1 MMDGWA
7 RNFDMSGVS
16 FDQRMTATLVTRRHV
31 VMAKHFKRK
40 PGDRVVFHNR
50 FGKQLERKLVAV
62 KAAHGDIAVGLL
74 DSEVSPDYTVYPLP
88 SPRVDFSHLVG
99 RTAVVTDQHRRI
111 YFHRVNFVSPYIM
124 GFRHQEPKQNGWG
137 KKLVGGDSGNPSFLI
152 SGNELVLVETH
163 TSGGAGAGPFYGGAE
178 IQDKLQAVID
188 DLAPGYRLR
197 RKAL

>member
-1 MMDGWA
+1 MMNGWS

-31 VMAKHFKRK
+31 VMAKHYKRK
-40 PGDRVVFHNR
+40 PGALVIFHNR
-50 FGKQLERKLVAV
+50 YGKRLERKLVAV
-62 KAAHGDIAVGLL
+62 KPVAGDIAVGLL
-74 DSEVSPDYTVYPLP
+74 DSDVPADFKVYPLP
-88 SPRVDFSHLVG
+88 TPREDYSHLVG

-111 YFHRVNFVSPYIM
+111 YFHNVNFANKYAM

-163 TSGGAGAGPFYGGAE
+163 TSGGAGSGPFYGGAE
-178 IQDKLQAVID
+178 VQEKLQAVID
-188 DLAPGYRLR
+188 ELAPGYRLKR
-197 RKAL
+197 RAL